1 MESCLQESCLQESCL
16 QAVGCAVN
24 EIKYAAEAI
33 GHVAADAEDA
43 GEEDGEEGDA
53 EENELDIVIGVYER
67 AYAAVAASMAD
78 ASQADASMA
87 DASQADASQADASQ
101 ADASQADASQADA
114 DASQA
119 DASQADA
126 SLADRNLAK
135 NRALLLQSC
144 AYGLGDIS
152 VSFTTAS
159 ALDYRYFDCPGEYW
173 NEAYNYPEV
182 GAIVFLDP
190 TCALRVTHTGLLTFL
205 ATVLSDGD
213 GDGDGD
219 GEIED
224 VD

>member
-78 ASQADASMA
+78 ASQADAS
-87 DASQADASQADASQ
+87 
-101 ADASQADASQADA
+101 QADA
-114 DASQA
+114 DAS
-119 DASQADA
+119 
-126 SLADRNLAK
+126 LADTNLAK